1 MKKLILSC
9 LFILSNSTYASNFTT
24 YVITESLFPSMIP
37 IGSQLKLNEKLA
49 ELKSSLM
56 GTEVSM
62 SCEKAPSEILKQ
74 VQAMKPEV
82 SNMLKCGDET
92 MVLLMNDDTL
102 MSYDQIAT
110 AELIQ

>member
-9 LFILSNSTYASNFTT
+9 LFILSNTVYASDFAT
-24 YVITESLFPSMIP
+24 YVITESLFPNMIP
-37 IGSQLKLNEKLA
+37 IGSQLKLSTDMT

-56 GTEVSM
+56 GSEVSM
-62 SCEKAPSEILKQ
+62 SCEKAPLEILNQ

-82 SNMLKCGDET
+82 SNMLKCGQET

-110 AELIQ
+110 AETIQ